1 MAAAASTP
9 TATPACGT
17 VAGQL
22 VIPEEHVSAVL
33 VPAWSWA
40 LIISRD
46 LFVHRDDEE
55 GVVYC
60 LTALVTD
67 I

>member
-9 TATPACGT
+9 TAHTARGT

-22 VIPEEHVSAVL
+22 VISEEQVNAVL

-46 LFVHRDDEE
+46 LFAHGGDE
-55 GVVYC
+55 
-60 LTALVTD
+60 
-67 I
+67 

>member
-9 TATPACGT
+9 PPHTACGT

-22 VIPEEHVSAVL
+22 VIPEEQVNAVL
-33 VPAWSWA
+33 VPPWSWA

-46 LFVHRDDEE
+46 LFAHGDDEG

-60 LTALVTD
+60 STALVTN

>member
-9 TATPACGT
+9 TAPPASGT

-22 VIPEEHVSAVL
+22 VIPEEQLNAL
-33 VPAWSWA
+33 LLPAWSWA
-40 LIISRD
+40 VIISRD
-46 LFVHRDDEE
+46 LFTHGDDEG

-60 LTALVTD
+60 STTLITN

>member
-9 TATPACGT
+9 TAHTACGT

-22 VIPEEHVSAVL
+22 VISEEQVNAVL
-33 VPAWSWA
+33 VPVWSWA

-46 LFVHRDDEE
+46 LFAHGDDEG

-60 LTALVTD
+60 LTTVVTD

>member
-9 TATPACGT
+9 TAHTACGT

-22 VIPEEHVSAVL
+22 VIPEEQVNAVL
-33 VPAWSWA
+33 LLAWSWA

-46 LFVHRDDEE
+46 LFAHGDDGG
-55 GVVYC
+55 GVVC
-60 LTALVTD
+60 CSTAVVTD